1 MRTLLI
7 VVALVASVLA
17 LPGSA
22 SADTLTA
29 AGVMTIT
36 TDRSVTTTIDVPEGV
51 TVGHGSVELTAAAD
65 WQGLLLRPTDG
76 DTDGFSLTVMRY
88 PAGGSTSSIR
98 LATEDAGE
106 PTPAGFLQG
115 QTAGRGCSQD
125 CRIPPGIYDLMVVVR
140 GGGPLTASLTLDGLE
155 GERTLSGGELDDL
168 STSIGEQSFDKTYED
183 GVGTAGIT
191 AGTGG
196 GWSEAASI
204 GFLEMT
210 SVVDA
215 ESVARVGFRACFR
228 RTSGCADSE
237 MSHEYVANAAQS
249 PESAVDFAY
258 VELAAGETRHKVSA
272 SASSPSTLRIAA
284 QLETLRVRPG
294 VADWVAV
301 AAFGGGIPAQGEPVD
316 FTLHNTGTRRVA
328 VESVKIQQLAG
339 SEGLLLG
346 GVGAGWVDVGH
357 LCDNPGCTTVVDG
370 PIEPTGDVKVQTDTS
385 RLAPGDHRVVWTFI
399 DDSPAARELPAEK
412 RERYVEY
419 GTFFVYL

>member
-7 VVALVASVLA
+7 VVALLASVLA
-17 LPGSA
+17 VPGSA
-22 SADTLTA
+22 SADNVTA

-76 DTDGFSLTVMRY
+76 DGDGLSLTVMRY
-88 PAGGSTSSIR
+88 PAGGLTSSIR

-106 PTPAGFLQG
+106 PGPAGFVQG
-115 QTAGRGCSQD
+115 QAAGRGCSQD
-125 CRIPPGIYDLMVVVR
+125 CRIPPGTYDLMAVVR
-140 GGGPLTASLTLDGLE
+140 GGGPLTAALTLDGLD
-155 GERTLSGGELDDL
+155 GERTLNGGELDVL
-168 STSIGEQSFDKTYED
+168 PTSIGEKSFDETYED
-183 GVGTAGIT
+183 GVGTAGIST
-191 AGTGG
+191 GTGG

-228 RTSGCADSE
+228 RNSGCAGSE
-237 MSHEYVANAAQS
+237 MSREYVANAAQRL
-249 PESAVDFAY
+249 ESAVDFGY
-258 VELAAGETRHKVSA
+258 VELAAGEAGHLLSA

-284 QLETLRVRPG
+284 QLQTLRVRPG
-294 VADWVAV
+294 ITDWVGV
-301 AAFGGGIPAQGEPVD
+301 AAFGGGIPSQGEAVD
-316 FTLHNTGTRRVA
+316 FTLRNTGTRRVA

-339 SEGLLLG
+339 TGGLG

-357 LCDNPGCTTVVDG
+357 LCDDPGCTTVLEG
-370 PIEPTGDVKVQTDTS
+370 PIEPDGDVKVQTDTS

-399 DDSPAARELPAEK
+399 DDSPTARELPAEE